1 MKEEREEI
9 EEDMEEL
16 SRLQRRTDRME
27 ELNNLTIEELNN
39 MVGDINDNES
49 DFKSNIDDIEFNSLS
64 TSCKK
69 IYIYFIL
76 SNEDLENV
84 SVDTFSYNSDLLHC
98 MRSNKLI
105 SI

>member
-1 MKEEREEI
+1 
-9 EEDMEEL
+9 
-16 SRLQRRTDRME
+16 
-27 ELNNLTIEELNN
+27 

-69 IYIYFIL
+69 IYLIYFIL

-98 MRSNKLI
+98 MSSNKLI
-105 SI
+105 SILVNDFDFEIIEDKMKDDNKRLVDLILMKQAELEDDE